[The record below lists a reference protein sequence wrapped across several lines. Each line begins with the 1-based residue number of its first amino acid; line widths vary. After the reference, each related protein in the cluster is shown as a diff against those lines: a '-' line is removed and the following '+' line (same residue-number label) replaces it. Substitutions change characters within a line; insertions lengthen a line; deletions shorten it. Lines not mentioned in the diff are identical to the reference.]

1 MKTRAKVAIA
11 VAIAVVVVVV
21 GLVVGFAVHKKKTPS
36 AEASEEADI
45 GQVCAARGMSS
56 AQCDELRVEW
66 DASKRNALAAC
77 EAEHADKDAR
87 NACVEV
93 RMTRSRD
100 AADMYAEGAVYPETY
115 AKLSM
120 RVGSEDVC
128 ESPDGALV
136 VGGGSPVFV
145 RFVKQGSEW
154 TIETPDAARVVVVA
168 PGGALALAARG
179 VAARFVATRGA
190 LPSSISLSPV
200 ARVGAALV
208 VSAGASVDVKL
219 VHPVGVPVEARLDA
233 RELATLQS
241 AMNVAAIDAVN
252 GSGCCVTMRRK
263 CTGPSAAAQRE
274 RFPLCC
280 GACADAEKWCAWKAA
295 ADASVLDETGDVAR
309 KCCASRHL
317 MLDVTPDYKFCEKP
331 SETTQLP
338 GQYAAK
344 CEPRDEHTFTFVPA
358 GAWALAPNGV
368 RVPAYGRVLFMRGV
382 SAGYRGVRCARE

>member
-1 MKTRAKVAIA
+1 MKKKAKVAIA
-11 VAIAVVVVVV
+11 VVAVLVVVV
-21 GLVVGFAVHKKKTPS
+21 GLVVGFAVHKKNSTS
-36 AEASEEADI
+36 AESPEEADI

-77 EAEHADKDAR
+77 EAEHEDRDAR
-87 NACVEV
+87 NACVEA
-93 RMTRSRD
+93 RMTRSRA
-100 AADMYAEGAVYPETY
+100 AADMYAEGAVYPENY

-145 RFVKQGSEW
+145 RFAKQRSEW

-168 PGGALALAARG
+168 PGGALAFAARG

-190 LPSSISLSPV
+190 LPSSIALAPV

-219 VHPVGVPVEARLDA
+219 VHPVGLPVEVRLDA
-233 RELATLQS
+233 QELATLES
-241 AMNVAAIDAVN
+241 AMNVAAMDAVN
-252 GSGCCVTMRRK
+252 GSGCCKSLLGK
-263 CTGPSAAAQRE
+263 CTGASAAAQRE
-274 RFPLCC
+274 QFPLCC

-309 KCCASRHL
+309 TCCASRNL
-317 MLDVTPDYKFCEKP
+317 MLDVTTDYGSCGKP
-331 SETTQLP
+331 SAGTQLP

-344 CEPRDEHTFTFVPA
+344 CEPSDEHTFTFVPA

-368 RVPAYGRVLFMRGV
+368 RLPAYGRVLFMRGV
-382 SAGYRGVRCARE
+382 SAGYRGVRCKRE